1 MPRGVYTRRQ
11 RKPVKKTTT
20 KPARKKRGESVAV
33 SLVGLESESEFLTH
47 GSTHARE
54 RAKDYDSLKK
64 AARVMARFIADMAL
78 MNPNI
83 PDPVRVAAASVI
95 TS

>member
-11 RKPVKKTTT
+11 RKPVRKTAT
-20 KPARKKRGESVAV
+20 KSARRKRGESVAI

-54 RAKDYDSLKK
+54 RAKDYDSLK
-64 AARVMARFIADMAL
+64 RSSLIMARFIANMAL
-78 MNPNI
+78 LNQSI
-83 PDPVRVAAASVI
+83 PEPVRAAAASVI
-95 TS
+95 IT